1 MGGGGG
7 SRLRKAARKMVTACG
22 SFSRRQSLVDP
33 VLGDTSADATIA
45 TATAAVCLSLIFS
58 LSLSLF
64 FFFLSFFPLLSVHCK
79 LFSAQSD
86 NRF

>member
-1 MGGGGG
+1 MGGGVG

-64 FFFLSFFPLLSVHCK
+64 FFLSFFPLLSVHCK